1 MRSRATSRS
10 FAHIVAGRRSTL
22 APVGV
27 LEVVRSYG
35 EAWNER
41 AESARRSLLEQ
52 AWTDDGVYSD
62 PLGRAEGR
70 DALVT
75 HIAQFHETMPGHRI
89 ELTSEPDEHDG
100 FLRFT
105 WEMTGDDAVQVME
118 GIDFGELAPDGRLRR
133 ITGFFG
139 APPTI

>member
-1 MRSRATSRS
+1 MQ
-10 FAHIVAGRRSTL
+10 
-22 APVGV
+22 PV
-27 LEVVRSYG
+27 EVVRSYG
-35 EAWNER
+35 AAWNEP
-41 AESARRSLLEQ
+41 AEALRRSLLED

-70 DALVT
+70 EALVA
-75 HIAQFHETMPGHRI
+75 HIAAFHSEMPGHRI
-89 ELTSEPDEHDG
+89 ELTSAADEHDG
-100 FLRFT
+100 YLRFT
-105 WEMTGDDAVQVME
+105 WSMTSDDGTQAME